1 MMIMNERIW
10 YAYTAV
16 IFLSVFLTATLS
28 LLSPNHVTISNAK
41 SSFVAGSR
49 ANEKTSYPVYRTQSP
64 GSSVTDCIDNL
75 MNKIGSGDFDLGSLR
90 QEIENCFEMGL
101 GNGTGNGTDL
111 NNGNGTEIV
120 PQTPSQLS
128 PKFV

>member
-1 MMIMNERIW
+1 MTIMNERTW
-10 YAYTAV
+10 CALYAV
-16 IFLSVFLTATLS
+16 IFLSVFLTATLF
-28 LLSPNHVTISNAK
+28 LLSPNHVTLSNPK
-41 SSFVAGSR
+41 SSFVAGSSVK
-49 ANEKTSYPVYRTQSP
+49 EKTSYPVYRTQFP

-75 MNKIGSGDFDLGSLR
+75 MNKLGSGDFDLGSLR
-90 QEIENCFEMGL
+90 QEIENCFQMGL

-128 PKFV
+128 PRFV

>member
-1 MMIMNERIW
+1 MMIMNERTWCAI
-10 YAYTAV
+10 YAV
-16 IFLSVFLTATLS
+16 IFLSVFLTATLF
-28 LLSPNHVTISNAK
+28 LLSPNHVTLSNPM
-41 SSFVAGSR
+41 SSFVAGSSTK
-49 ANEKTSYPVYRTQSP
+49 EKTSYPVYRTQSP

-75 MNKIGSGDFDLGSLR
+75 MNKLGSGDFDLGSLR
-90 QEIENCFEMGL
+90 QEIENCFQMGL
-101 GNGTGNGTDL
+101 DNGSGNGTDL

>member
-1 MMIMNERIW
+1 MMIMNERTW
-10 YAYTAV
+10 YALYAV
-16 IFLSVFLTATLS
+16 IFLSVFLTATLF
-28 LLSPNHVTISNAK
+28 LLSPNHVTISNPK
-41 SSFVAGSR
+41 SSFVADIS
-49 ANEKTSYPVYRTQSP
+49 AKEKNSYPVYLTQSP

-75 MNKIGSGDFDLGSLR
+75 MNKLGSGDFDLGSLR
-90 QEIENCFEMGL
+90 QEIENCFQMGL